1 MLTEEYLKDNLITAY
16 FVDANRQN
24 IEMVVRSEDKKSVFT
39 EITPFD
45 ENSEQYKVLTKFIS
59 LDELHELTYKKKVDE
74 RKEYEE
80 NMLRIAKD
88 EGLILENNKI
98 DTKFFNLLVKTIFEE
113 RSEDKEELF
122 TLKIALFE
130 LDKIK
135 NSKNTELKTKL
146 RKAQTIYDTLSVAFE
161 LTK

>member
-24 IEMVVRSEDKKSVFT
+24 IEMVVKSEDKKSVFT

-45 ENSEQYKVLTKFIS
+45 ENSEQYKVLTKFIP

-74 RKEYEE
+74 RKQYEE

-98 DTKFFNLLVKTIFEE
+98 DTKFFNLLVKIIFEE
-113 RSEDKEELF
+113 KSEDKEELF

>member
-74 RKEYEE
+74 RKQYEE
-80 NMLRIAKD
+80 NMLRIARD

-113 RSEDKEELF
+113 KSEDKEELF

>member
-74 RKEYEE
+74 RKQYEE
-80 NMLRIAKD
+80 NMLRIARD

-113 RSEDKEELF
+113 KSEDKEELF

-135 NSKNTELKTKL
+135 NSKNTELKTEL

>member
-1 MLTEEYLKDNLITAY
+1 MLSEEYLKDNLITAY

-135 NSKNTELKTKL
+135 NSKSTELKTKL

>member
-16 FVDANRQN
+16 FVDGNRQN

-80 NMLRIAKD
+80 NMLRIARD

-113 RSEDKEELF
+113 KSEDKEELF

>member
-16 FVDANRQN
+16 FIDAKKEN
-24 IEMVVRSEDKKSVFT
+24 IEMVLKSEDQKNTYV
-39 EITPFD
+39 EVTPFD
-45 ENSEQYKVLTKFIS
+45 ENNEQYKILTKIIS
-59 LDELHELTYKKKVDE
+59 LDQIHEITYKRIKEE
-74 RKEYEE
+74 RRLFEKQ
-80 NMLRIAKD
+80 MIDIAKK

-98 DTKFFNLLVKTIFEE
+98 DTKFFNLLVKIIFEE
-113 RSEDKEELF
+113 KSEDKEELF